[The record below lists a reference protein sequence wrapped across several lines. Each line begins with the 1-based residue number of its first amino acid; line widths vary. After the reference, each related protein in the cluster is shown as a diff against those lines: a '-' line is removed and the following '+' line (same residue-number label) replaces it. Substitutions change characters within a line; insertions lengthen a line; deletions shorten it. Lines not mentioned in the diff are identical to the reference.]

1 MGVHS
6 MKNKE
11 GGHTHWT
18 IPCNKKKKK
27 CVKGNKRKREKEKV
41 LKN

>member
-11 GGHTHWT
+11 GGIHTGQYLV
-18 IPCNKKKKK
+18 NKKRK

>member
-1 MGVHS
+1 

-18 IPCNKKKKK
+18 IPCKKKKR
-27 CVKGNKRKREKEKV
+27 VKGNKRKREKEKV

>member
-11 GGHTHWT
+11 GGIHTGQYLV
-18 IPCNKKKKK
+18 KKKR
-27 CVKGNKRKREKEKV
+27 VKGNKRKREKEKV